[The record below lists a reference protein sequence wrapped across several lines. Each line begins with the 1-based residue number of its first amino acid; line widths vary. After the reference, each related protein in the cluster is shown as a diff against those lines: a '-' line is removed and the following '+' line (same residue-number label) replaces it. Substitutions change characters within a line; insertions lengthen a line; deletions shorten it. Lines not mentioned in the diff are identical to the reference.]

1 MKNLVALLLVAFSLP
16 LVAVV
21 EIGEKTPELCWKK
34 VDSKEICTRNLEGK
48 VAVLVYNTGWCPGC
62 QEEVEEL
69 SRRYT
74 EIKSEKVVI
83 LSLSAEG
90 FKHGQPANEEFLK
103 AWQKKYQIP
112 FEVAASP
119 NNAGK
124 EFFKPPYYIP
134 ATVILDQKGLVQF
147 KKIDASVGEIFSKV
161 RSLIQ

>member
-1 MKNLVALLLVAFSLP
+1 MKTAIAFLLAIVTLP
-16 LVAVV
+16 LFGVV

-34 VDSKEICTRNLEGK
+34 IEAKEICTRDLTGK
-48 VAVLVYNTGWCPGC
+48 IAVLVYNTGWCPGC

-69 SRRYT
+69 SRRYA
-74 EIKSEKVVI
+74 EIKNEKVVVI
-83 LSLSAEG
+83 SLSAEG
-90 FKHGQPANEEFLK
+90 FKHGQPANEEFLR

-134 ATVILDQKGLVQF
+134 ATVILDKSGILQF
-147 KKIDASVGEIFSKV
+147 KKVDASVGEIFSKV
-161 RSLIQ
+161 RALMN